1 MNGVEPF
8 SNVAA
13 AGPWPLGN
21 ALPHAREPVLRGFSE
36 GGPVLRSFSE
46 GGTSPLKT
54 RVRGFRQPPSGRF
67 PHRCHP
73 RSTIATGSTQ
83 RTGIGCASTYAVAV
97 ANCNYSIPNVPGL
110 E

>member
-46 GGTSPLKT
+46 GGTSPVKT

-67 PHRCHP
+67 PYRCRSHR
-73 RSTIATGSTQ
+73 
-83 RTGIGCASTYAVAV
+83 VLDFD
-97 ANCNYSIPNVPGL
+97 NSIL
-110 E
+110 RIDRH